1 MRRLKRSIAPLYAA
15 ALLQNLALWVPI
27 EKLFMTM
34 IGFDRAS
41 TAAADRTC
49 QCSDTT
55 TAPART

>member
-1 MRRLKRSIAPLYAA
+1 VIPVDSSRDMRRLKRRLAPLYAA

-41 TAAADRTC
+41 VGVRVAST
-49 QCSDTT
+49 
-55 TAPART
+55 P